1 MDALD
6 LLTTRRSVR
15 ELVEPAPD
23 ELELETV
30 FQAATQVPDHGNLT
44 PWRFVVITGS
54 EAKQKFRRALEE
66 TVEVMKLGEDAMK
79 KAEKVANFAPMI
91 IAVIAAPNTATE
103 KPKPEWEQLMSAG
116 AAAYAVQLAT
126 NALGYDNVWITGL
139 WCGSPVLR
147 EAMNCGE
154 KDRIIGFIMVG
165 TAQHDFPKEEKNTDL
180 ERFVSYW

>member
-66 TVEVMKLGEDAMK
+66 TVEVMKLGEDAMR

-91 IAVIAAPNTATE
+91 IAVIAAPNTAAE
-103 KPKPEWEQLMSAG
+103 KPKRRKRPHHRFDHGRHG
-116 AAAYAVQLAT
+116 AARFPERRKKYRFGTLRQL
-126 NALGYDNVWITGL
+126 LV
-139 WCGSPVLR
+139 R
-147 EAMNCGE
+147 
-154 KDRIIGFIMVG
+154 
-165 TAQHDFPKEEKNTDL
+165 
-180 ERFVSYW
+180 

>member
-66 TVEVMKLGEDAMK
+66 TVEVMKLGEDAMR

-91 IAVIAAPNTATE
+91 IAVIAAPNTSAE
-103 KPKPEWEQLMSAG
+103 KPKPEARARQLMPSSLPPTRWVTTTCGLPACG
-116 AAAYAVQLAT
+116 AAAPYCAK
-126 NALGYDNVWITGL
+126 
-139 WCGSPVLR
+139 P
-147 EAMNCGE
+147 
-154 KDRIIGFIMVG
+154 
-165 TAQHDFPKEEKNTDL
+165 
-180 ERFVSYW
+180 